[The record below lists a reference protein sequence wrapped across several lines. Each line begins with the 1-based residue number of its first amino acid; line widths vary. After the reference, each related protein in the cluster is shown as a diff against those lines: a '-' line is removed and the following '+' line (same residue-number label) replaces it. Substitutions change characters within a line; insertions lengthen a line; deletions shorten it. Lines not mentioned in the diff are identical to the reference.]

1 MDLRAKGPFVMRR
14 LLTLLAPLVLVS
26 GTLAA
31 VLSPAAPAV
40 AGVYHRPVVR
50 VGHPFNDTV
59 GSTNWSGYA
68 VETSS
73 NAPFG
78 QATGSWTEPS
88 AVSCPRRGSTY
99 SSFWVGL
106 DGYSSNSVEQLGTDT
121 DCSSGRPQYYAWYE
135 MYPNPSYL
143 IPHTVRPGDTVTATV
158 SNTSAGSY
166 TLSLTDV
173 QQKWT
178 FTTVQTGTYANASA
192 EWVAESPSLCS
203 KSSCT
208 LAQLT
213 DFGTVSFSG
222 AKAAT
227 TGESPSPVSS
237 FTTNGGPHDIV
248 MVTSSGTT
256 IRALPGALNFAGTG
270 FSDTWHHS

>member
-1 MDLRAKGPFVMRR
+1 MRR
-14 LLTLLAPLVLVS
+14 VLTLLAPLVLLS
-26 GTLAA
+26 GTFASGLG
-31 VLSPAAPAV
+31 PAASAV

-50 VGHPFNDTV
+50 VGRPFNDTV

-73 NAPFG
+73 TARFA

-88 AVSCPRRGSTY
+88 AVSCSRRGSTY

-106 DGYSSNSVEQLGTDT
+106 DGYSSDSVEQIGTDT

-143 IPHTVRPGDTVTATV
+143 VPHTVKAGDTLTATV
-158 SNTSAGSY
+158 TNTSPGSY
-166 TLSLTDV
+166 TLTLTDA

-178 FTTVQTGTYANASA
+178 FTTVQAGTYADASA

-203 KSSCT
+203 RLSCT
-208 LAQLT
+208 VAQLT
-213 DFGTVSFSG
+213 DFGTVTFGG
-222 AKAAT
+222 ANAAT
-227 TGESPSPVSS
+227 TGGSLSPVSS

-256 IRALPGALNFAGTG
+256 IRALPGALSSTGTG
-270 FSDTWHHS
+270 FSDTWYHS